1 MKKYIIVAI
10 GAGFVH
16 RMTVR
21 YADPIVADHAARRFA
36 ATNRGIIF
44 RVEETRY

>member
-10 GAGFVH
+10 SAGFVH

-21 YADPIVADHAARRFA
+21 YADPILADHVARRL
-36 ATNRGIIF
+36 ATTNHGIIF
-44 RVEETRY
+44 RVEETCY